1 MRLTHT
7 GSGGVS
13 EAERLAPARSYSEDP
28 MVSPG
33 QQAWRPSVP
42 VSLALPLA
50 WRVCL
55 PVPSL
60 LERDDCRSPDSEWL
74 ASLHLLT
81 RVVCIYEELIV

>member
-1 MRLTHT
+1 MRITHT
-7 GSGGVS
+7 SSRGVS
-13 EAERLAPARSYSEDP
+13 EAERLVPALFCSEDS

-33 QQAWRPSVP
+33 HQAWRSSVP
-42 VSLALPLA
+42 ISLALPLT

-55 PVPSL
+55 LVPSL

-81 RVVCIYEELIV
+81 RDVCIYEELIV